1 MTLPPTTSPPLK
13 VLLTT
18 TVFTGSL
25 YHRMAEPARAVQ
37 EAGLGIEV
45 TVQRGLRTT
54 MAPDPQDPAGR
65 LVVREVD
72 AQGADVV
79 VLQLPK
85 TREMLACLRLLQAQ
99 GVAVVVE
106 FDDHLTA
113 VPPGHQGH
121 DVLVRQKVGRI
132 AEAIAREADFVTVS
146 TPKLL
151 QFAPRGRGAV
161 VPNAIP
167 RRIAE
172 LPPAYEREPDVVTVG
187 WTGTVGTHP
196 YDLQETGSGLQQALD
211 RTAGRSRFAILGQ
224 AGHAQTMLR
233 LTEAPVE
240 FPWVVDV
247 DEYAAAIGERFDVGI
262 APLRADTFNDCKSWL
277 KVLEY
282 SARGVFA
289 VRAPSPE
296 YERLGLGYRAR
307 RPRDWATAITRAVE
321 DPDWRREQAAAARE
335 RVLDRHLTEHTA
347 GLWAGAW
354 RRAREQRTRADRI
367 GA

>member
-1 MTLPPTTSPPLK
+1 MK

-37 EAGLGIEV
+37 EAGLDVEV
-45 TVQRGLRTT
+45 TVQRGLETV
-54 MAPDPQDPAGR
+54 MAPDPGNPDGPM
-65 LVVREVD
+65 VVREVD

-85 TREMLACLRLLQAQ
+85 TREMLDCLRLLQAP

-106 FDDHLTA
+106 LDDHLTA

-121 DVLVRQKVGRI
+121 EVLVRRGVGRI
-132 AEAIAREADFVTVS
+132 AETCAREADLVTVS
-146 TPKLL
+146 TPRLL
-151 QFAPRGRGAV
+151 QEYGPRGHGEV

-196 YDLQETGSGLQQALD
+196 YDLQEMGTGLQQALD
-211 RTAGRSRFAILGQ
+211 RTAGRSRFAIMGV
-224 AGHAQTMLR
+224 AGHARELLR
-233 LTEAPVE
+233 LTQDPVE
-240 FPWVVDV
+240 MPWIMDV
-247 DEYAAAIGERFDVGI
+247 DGYARAVGERFDVGV
-262 APLRADTFNDCKSWL
+262 APLRIDTFNSCKSWL

-282 SARGVFA
+282 SARGVFS
-289 VRAPSPE
+289 VRSASAE
-296 YERLGLGYRAR
+296 YERLDLGYRAK
-307 RPRDWATAITRAVE
+307 RPRDWVTALTRAVE
-321 DPDWRREQAAAARE
+321 DPDWRREQAAAAHE
-335 RVLDRHLTEHTA
+335 RVLARHLTEHTA
-347 GLWAGAW
+347 ELWVSAW
-354 RRAREQRTRADRI
+354 RRARDIRTRADRI